1 MCPPAKSSAG
11 SISIAEKRRT
21 DGTGHAEI
29 KHAGAVHTVK
39 KCRRLG
45 VGVGGFDG
53 ENTGLSTSLIPRP
66 PAALRVGPVGQLAV
80 IAGAGVRA
88 CARSQPHLTRQMT
101 AVSPNNVVRLALPS
115 SWGYSPGCSPPLVAP
130 LVRGARKAT
139 VSRPRQRAPALLSI
153 ARRCLPAAERV
164 IRIAPPSST
173 ERERAP
179 VDASA
184 GLQLLRSLSPLL
196 PQAAIDR
203 TPYFPGAPHPLFS
216 LGSCS
221 PDLRS
226 RPGA

>member
-1 MCPPAKSSAG
+1 MCPPC
-11 SISIAEKRRT
+11 EEQRRQHQHCRKAAT

-29 KHAGAVHTVK
+29 SMLAAVHTVK

-66 PAALRVGPVGQLAV
+66 PGSTSGGSGRPACCYSGCGGPG
-80 IAGAGVRA
+80 

-101 AVSPNNVVRLALPS
+101 AVSPNNVVRLAAIVVGLLAGLLAAPS
-115 SWGYSPGCSPPLVAP
+115 L
-130 LVRGARKAT
+130 LLGARCPQGDCVETQAACARTAVSCTT
-139 VSRPRQRAPALLSI
+139 VPACCRAGDSN
-153 ARRCLPAAERV
+153 RAAV
-164 IRIAPPSST
+164 ST

-184 GLQLLRSLSPLL
+184 ALAAATIASPLL

-203 TPYFPGAPHPLFS
+203 TPYFPGAPHPLF
-216 LGSCS
+216 LWVRA
-221 PDLRS
+221 LLI
-226 RPGA
+226 